1 MKISVVDTA
10 TNLLHIITLLILQQI
25 HYVADVN
32 WHRTLQ
38 NIGSRSARQ
47 QLISVSTFSDRS
59 TRRSPFL

>member
-47 QLISVSTFSDRS
+47 QL
-59 TRRSPFL
+59 